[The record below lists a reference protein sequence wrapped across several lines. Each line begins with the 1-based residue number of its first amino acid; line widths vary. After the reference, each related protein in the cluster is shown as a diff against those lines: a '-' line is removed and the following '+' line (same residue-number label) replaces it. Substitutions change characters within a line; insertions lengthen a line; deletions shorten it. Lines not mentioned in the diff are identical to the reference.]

1 MTVIRTAIEQSL
13 IVLDRTNSSMEAVT
27 KRIATGKKINAP
39 KDDPVLWASAEKG
52 RSIAEYL
59 GAVNNSLESVAIS
72 IRGADLTM
80 ETIGKHIDQMIEAVK
95 NFPPYPM
102 GDTSAERAKFLQ
114 SFNGI
119 RQMIDDLTLPPR
131 DDLGQYI
138 MADPG
143 SLAEPVDMWSVVID
157 EEGHVRTIQKREVDT
172 GPGGLNIPELTEGDI
187 TTTGLPGGPL
197 DETKLNDIIANLE
210 RANETLGEKRSG
222 LASDAAGIA
231 RAKAF
236 NDRVAAFYTTFAEN
250 VEQADVDE
258 AAAQVKSLE
267 LKRELALEALGSIT
281 SMHSELVGLLR

>member
-1 MTVIRTAIEQSL
+1 MTVIRSVLEQAL
-13 IVLDRTNSSMEAVT
+13 IVLNRTNDSTDAVT
-27 KRIATGKKINAP
+27 RRISTGKKINAP
-39 KDDPVLWASAEKG
+39 EDDPVLWASAEKG

-59 GAVNNSLESVAIS
+59 SAVNNSLEAVAIS

-80 ETIGKHIDQMIEAVK
+80 ETIGKHVDQMIEAVK
-95 NFPPYPM
+95 NYPPYPS
-102 GDTSAERAKFLQ
+102 GDTSAERAKFLD

-119 RQMIDDLTLPPR
+119 RRMIDDLTLPPR

-143 SLAEPVDMWSVVID
+143 SLVEPVDTWSVVID
-157 EEGHVRTIQKREVDT
+157 EEGRVRTIQKQEVHT
-172 GPGGLNIPELTEGDI
+172 GPAGLDIPELSEGDI

-197 DETKLNDIIANLE
+197 DEAKLNDIIANLE
-210 RANETLGEKRSG
+210 RAQETLSERRSG

-236 NDRVAAFYTTFAEN
+236 NDRVATFYTTFAEN
-250 VEQADVDE
+250 VEQADTDE
-258 AAAQVKSLE
+258 AGAQATSLE
-267 LKRELALEALGSIT
+267 LKRELAIEALNSIT